1 MRRGILMGIE
11 ALTGVLLLCV
21 LVFFALGAPVA
32 LALGGIAMSIG
43 YMVWGDGIFNV
54 IPTTL
59 EATYFSFVLLAIPL
73 YIYMGQLLTKSG
85 IGDAMFNATQMV
97 IGKVRGSLA
106 ISVIGVCSMIGAM
119 VGIIGAGIMT
129 SGSIALKPMLDRGY
143 NRQLA
148 LGVIMAGGALGI
160 LIPPSIP
167 MIMFAATTQNS
178 VGRMFLGAMMP
189 ALLTIAML
197 IVYVVISCRLD
208 PSRAPLDREQ
218 EDVPELSAKE
228 KFRIARDGFFAIL
241 LIVAVLGSIISGIAT
256 PTESGAIGVVGAIL
270 LAILF
275 KRFKLDMFRT
285 AGMHTATLVS
295 VAMWIIFGASV
306 FSNFHLLMG
315 VQAMVADFTGS
326 LDLPPLAIVIM
337 FQIIM
342 LLLGF
347 IIDEFIIVLMCAP
360 LFTPIVV
367 SMGYDPIWFGVLMI
381 INILVAVQTP
391 PYGFALF
398 YLKGIAPADVRM
410 ADIYRTVAPF
420 IMVNLVVLVLCM
432 IFPQI
437 ILWLPNLVMGGPG

>member
-1 MRRGILMGIE
+1 MGIE

-32 LALGGIAMSIG
+32 LALGGIAMAIG

-143 NRQLA
+143 NKRLA

-167 MIMFAATTQNS
+167 MIMFAASTQNS

-189 ALLTIAML
+189 ALLTICIL
-197 IVYVVISCRLD
+197 ILYVVISCRLD
-208 PSRAPLDREQ
+208 PDRAPMDHEQ
-218 EDVPELSAKE
+218 EDAPALTPKE
-228 KFRIARDGFFAIL
+228 KFRIARDGFFSIL

-275 KRFKLDMFRT
+275 KRFKLEMFRS
-285 AGMHTATLVS
+285 AGFHTATLVS

-315 VQAMVADFTGS
+315 VQSMVADFTAS
-326 LDLPPLAIVIM
+326 LDLPPIAIIIM
-337 FQIIM
+337 FQVIM

-347 IIDEFIIVLMCAP
+347 IIDEFIIVLMCSP
-360 LFTPIVV
+360 LFTPIAV
-367 SMGYDPIWFGVLMI
+367 SLGYDPIWFGVLMI
-381 INILVAVQTP
+381 INILIAVQTP

-398 YLKGIAPADVRM
+398 YLKGIAPMGVNM
-410 ADIYRTVAPF
+410 ADIYRSVTPF
-420 IMVNLVVLVLCM
+420 IMVNLLVLVLCM

-437 ILWLPNLVMGGPG
+437 ILWLPNLVMG

>member
-21 LVFFALGAPVA
+21 LIFFALGAPVA

-97 IGKVRGSLA
+97 IGRVRGSLA

-189 ALLTIAML
+189 ALLTITML
-197 IVYVVISCRLD
+197 IIYVVISCRLD
-208 PSRAPLDREQ
+208 PTRAPLDHEQ
-218 EDVPELSAKE
+218 EHTPELSAKE
-228 KFRIARDGFFAIL
+228 KFRIARDGLFSIL

-275 KRFKLDMFRT
+275 KRFKLEMFRS
-285 AGMHTATLVS
+285 AGMQTATLVS

-326 LDLPPLAIVIM
+326 LDLPPIAIIIM

-360 LFTPIVV
+360 LFTPIAV

-381 INILVAVQTP
+381 INIVIAVQTP

-398 YLKGIAPADVRM
+398 YLKGIAPAGIGM
-410 ADIYRTVAPF
+410 ADIYRSVTPF
-420 IMVNLVVLVLCM
+420 ILVNLVVLVLCM

-437 ILWLPNLVMGGPG
+437 ILWLPTLVMG